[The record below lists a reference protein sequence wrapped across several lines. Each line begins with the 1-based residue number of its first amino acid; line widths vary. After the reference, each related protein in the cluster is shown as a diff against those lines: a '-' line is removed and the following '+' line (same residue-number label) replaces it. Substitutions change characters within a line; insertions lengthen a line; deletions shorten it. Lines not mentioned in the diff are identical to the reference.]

1 MYDGVI
7 LFYLTAKIRAK
18 IRARIRQSTA
28 RKQALEECCG
38 SVKYL
43 LHPDASQRF
52 LRLPFITLLV
62 IMAGKRNAVE
72 AVQKRKKENQL
83 LSDCNSNRSRT
94 IQMTVRVRSCRRRHV
109 QSATIYFCLP
119 TLPAYLC
126 ILDSTWCVTRK
137 RHAHESISNSVISYK
152 VVLNFKRRSGQSV
165 TREGILIVARL
176 KKHACKEN
184 VKFVPTVY
192 TPLNSFS
199 FYICTLQLRSFSY

>member
-1 MYDGVI
+1 M
-7 LFYLTAKIRAK
+7 TAWSYFISRRRY
-18 IRARIRQSTA
+18 RARIRQSTA

-126 ILDSTWCVTRK
+126 RFNVMRNTKKTRAWVDFEQC
-137 RHAHESISNSVISYK
+137 HFIQG
-152 VVLNFKRRSGQSV
+152 RS
-165 TREGILIVARL
+165 
-176 KKHACKEN
+176 
-184 VKFVPTVY
+184 
-192 TPLNSFS
+192 
-199 FYICTLQLRSFSY
+199 